1 MSREA
6 HVRFCE
12 RRGVR
17 FLPATL
23 PVVLC
28 RSREEA
34 EAALELVR
42 EVLTELRL
50 ELHPENEAPCNVV
63 AFQQ

>member
-17 FLPATL
+17 FLPATHL
-23 PVVLC
+23 VVIC
-28 RSREEA
+28 NSQEQA
-34 EAALELVR
+34 ERALLR
-42 EVLTELRL
+42 LTELL
-50 ELHPENEAPCNVV
+50 A
-63 AFQQ
+63 